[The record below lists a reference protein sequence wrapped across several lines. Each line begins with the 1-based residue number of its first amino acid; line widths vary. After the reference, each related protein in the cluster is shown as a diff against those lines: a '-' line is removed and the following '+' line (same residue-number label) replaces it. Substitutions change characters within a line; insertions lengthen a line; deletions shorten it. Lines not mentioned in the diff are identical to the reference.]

1 MPNERQSRY
10 PEIPGLAYEDRTRVA
25 EVVDPPPILSNNA
38 PVVSFVLYKELSRYP
53 NYGNPSRN
61 ADILY
66 TGNRGVWTFDNPAF
80 LLVPGNQRATLGI
93 SMILD
98 DHFNVPV
105 DRYSAVISINGNV
118 VHNGRLSLPHG
129 SPAGGIFTN
138 WREFTFQVPVIRRN
152 NRIVIENTSRGDPM
166 DWIGIDWMEL
176 RLLPR

>member
-10 PEIPGLAYEDRTRVA
+10 PEIPGLAYEDRKRVA
-25 EVVDPPPILSNNA
+25 AVVDPPPILSKNA
-38 PVVSFVLYKELSRYP
+38 PVVYFVLYKELSGYP
-53 NYGNPSRN
+53 TYGNPSRN

-105 DRYSAVISINGNV
+105 DRYSAVISINGMWCTTADC
-118 VHNGRLSLPHG
+118 LLPHG
-129 SPAGGIFTN
+129 SPAGGIFTQLE
-138 WREFTFQVPVIRRN
+138 RVYI
-152 NRIVIENTSRGDPM
+152 SSAS
-166 DWIGIDWMEL
+166 
-176 RLLPR
+176 